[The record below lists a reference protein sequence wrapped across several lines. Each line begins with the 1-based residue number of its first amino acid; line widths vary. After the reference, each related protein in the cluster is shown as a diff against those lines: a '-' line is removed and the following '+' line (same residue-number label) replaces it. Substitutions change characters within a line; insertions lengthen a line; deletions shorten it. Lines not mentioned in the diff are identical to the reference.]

1 MSNRNYGYG
10 NNPYKH
16 TMPSKV
22 LSTLLFFSILS
33 TLLFSFFPLMQ
44 NPCFH
49 FAYGHATP
57 VTYLPEPNSIIGKN
71 QSLPSKVVISFSERP
86 DPKVSSIQ
94 VLNSDNQR
102 VDNNDF
108 KITGQQ
114 HNREAAVTLDINK
127 LKDGIYTV
135 SWLTMSSD
143 DGHIAKGSY
152 VFGIGNV
159 GGSQTSTN
167 VPNPSGPIN
176 LTNNENIAFLQ
187 KQTHTEAV
195 TSTLDGIMK
204 WPIIVSQIAIVG
216 GIISHIFFW
225 ENDKLVNKILLF
237 TKAEDKINRNNR
249 DAAKPF
255 KGVKHKNAN
264 TDIVNNIYEAP
275 KQTDKL
281 RFKPL
286 QIFVTILCTSSVVII
301 VFGTALLFLQISN
314 LSNPGSNYLSLFG
327 SLIYDSV
334 GTVWILRILT
344 SIVVIAASVS
354 YYVLEKRNIKRK
366 VKESHENQKTSDDK
380 NKTRSNRNSP
390 SISLLY
396 FALVGGAICVFANSM
411 TSHNSGIDFLP
422 SVAIS
427 LDWLHFMAVSIWIG
441 GLFYVS
447 TVLFTLVKS
456 HILDNSPGINGEI
469 KEISKMNPY
478 DSRKGIEKVMPH
490 SEDSKKGDH
499 PFRSIG
505 EYFLALLLPR
515 FSLLATIS
523 LGIIGVSGLYMAWI
537 HLHTFNAL
545 FDTHYG
551 NILVVKLVTV
561 LPLILLGVYH
571 QLQLH
576 NYMITIASN
585 TRRSSKKE
593 TTPTSAL
600 KEDIGYQSPPSNVG
614 KVSNNDKFFNIKKK
628 FFNRENIYSKSGE
641 NRITVKN
648 HTSNIYS
655 RFSKTIKI
663 ESLLGIA
670 VLFVASILTITSPPS
685 MNMSSSMMMTMMDKN
700 GMNTNMMPGMDGSTS
715 SSDSVNT
722 KNLNT
727 SPQKIVNNSY
737 TQEAKILDTIE
748 KIEINPFYTGFNTF
762 KVTFS
767 DKDGK
772 PAKNISNVIMRFTN
786 DEANIGPIAV
796 NLDKTNDGVYSTF
809 GGYLSQ
815 QGNWNIKITA
825 QRIGA
830 YDINYEFDSN
840 IEKQPPSNLT
850 ASPLSSANTF
860 PPSNQQQQQQQQ
872 KSSPLS
878 GVDNDNKMNPPESPP
893 SFDSFALLAI
903 VLSALVIFGSVYSF
917 KKSKQQ
923 LKETIA
929 VFEDRDNEQDQ
940 QK

>member
-1 MSNRNYGYG
+1 
-10 NNPYKH
+10 
-16 TMPSKV
+16 
-22 LSTLLFFSILS
+22 
-33 TLLFSFFPLMQ
+33 MQ
-44 NPCFH
+44 NPYFQ

-71 QSLPSKVVISFSERP
+71 QSLPSKVIISFSERP
-86 DPKVSSIQ
+86 DPMVSSIQ

-114 HNREAAVTLDINK
+114 HNREAEVTLDTNK

-159 GGSQTSTN
+159 GGSQPSTN

-176 LTNNENIAFLQ
+176 LTNNENNAFLQ
-187 KQTHTEAV
+187 KQTTTEAV

-225 ENDKLVNKILLF
+225 KNDKLVNKILLS

-249 DAAKPF
+249 DTAKPF
-255 KGVKHKNAN
+255 KGVKHKDAN
-264 TDIVNNIYEAP
+264 TDIDNNIYDAS

-286 QIFVTILCTSSVVII
+286 QIFVTILCTSSLVII
-301 VFGTALLFLQISN
+301 VFGTALLFLQINN

-327 SLIYDSV
+327 TLIYDSV
-334 GTVWILRILT
+334 GIVWILRILT
-344 SIVVIAASVS
+344 SIVVIAASLS

-366 VKESHENQKTSDDK
+366 VKENYENQKIRDDK
-380 NKTRSNRNSP
+380 NIIHKNRNSL
-390 SISLLY
+390 SIYPLY
-396 FALVGGAICVFANSM
+396 FALVGGAICVLANSM

-427 LDWLHFMAVSIWIG
+427 LDWLHFMAVSTWVG

-456 HILDNSPGINGEI
+456 HILDNSPGIDREI
-469 KEISKMNPY
+469 KEISRMNPY
-478 DSRKGIEKVMPH
+478 DSRKGTEKVMPY

-499 PFRSIG
+499 PSGSIG

-545 FDTHYG
+545 FDTPYG

-593 TTPTSAL
+593 TTSTSAL
-600 KEDIGYQSPPSNVG
+600 KEDIGYQSPHSNVD

-641 NRITVKN
+641 NRTTGKN
-648 HTSNIYS
+648 YTSNIYS

-685 MNMSSSMMMTMMDKN
+685 MNMSSSMMMTMMDMN
-700 GMNTNMMPGMDGSTS
+700 GMNVNMMHPDQHNSAEDATTTSVMLGKGGSTS

-737 TQEAKILDTIE
+737 TQEAKILDTNE
-748 KIEINPFYTGFNTF
+748 KIEISPFYTGFNTF

-830 YDINYEFDSN
+830 YDLNYEFDSN
-840 IEKQPPSNLT
+840 VEKQPPSNLT

-860 PPSNQQQQQQQQ
+860 PPSTQQEQQQQQQQ
-872 KSSPLS
+872 KSPPLS
-878 GVDNDNKMNPPESPP
+878 GVGNDNKMNPPESLP
-893 SFDSFALLAI
+893 SFDSFALLTI

-923 LKETIA
+923 LKETID
-929 VFEDRDNEQDQ
+929 VFEDRDKEQDQ